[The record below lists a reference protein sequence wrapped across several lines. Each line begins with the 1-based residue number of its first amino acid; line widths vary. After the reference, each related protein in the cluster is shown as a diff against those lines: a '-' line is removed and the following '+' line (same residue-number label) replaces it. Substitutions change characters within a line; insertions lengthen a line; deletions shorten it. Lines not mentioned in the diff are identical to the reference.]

1 MNKTV
6 RKQENG
12 VVMIENKIDDGLS
25 YIRRFERRLGIADG
39 FFESL
44 YREDDW
50 SFIIKLHALIEAA
63 AADMIVTSLGRPKLK
78 KALSR
83 IPLSDATYGKASMLG
98 SLDVLSSSY
107 VTFIRKLSELRN
119 DAVHNVEN
127 TNLNLKSKLEK
138 LDKQQRKSWAKA
150 LAVSVKGNDQDKIKI
165 LLEEPKGIIWISAL
179 CLMTQIA
186 INTRLVESEAEVSS
200 LEKELFRALEEMRS

>member
-1 MNKTV
+1 
-6 RKQENG
+6 
-12 VVMIENKIDDGLS
+12 MIENKINDGLS
-25 YIRRFERRLGIADG
+25 YIRKFEERLGIADG

-165 LLEEPKGIIWISAL
+165 LLEKPKGIIWISSL

-186 INTRLVESEAEVSS
+186 LNTRLVESEDEVSR
-200 LEKELFRALEEMRS
+200 LEKELFHALEQMRS